1 MSDPTQISAAF
12 PENNLNSNGIQV
24 TPITPFTFDPYK
36 SLSAV
41 NQFLALNSMVNRMF
55 GVDTVWFRAVP
66 QQRSKDVIFQE
77 YTLSNVSDTPICI
90 KAMLNQGAAPDG
102 KYNYDLMGLEY
113 EIPFEVQVDK
123 IYWEEL
129 AGKGTAP
136 QRKDIVYVRIS
147 NRLYQVDSTYLRRGF
162 MEQETTWVI
171 NLKKYQPEASR
182 RESTALIDTIDKYT
196 VGEEELFAIETLNEI
211 EKLTNGKEFSQFNN
225 TVRDKYKHLDKKLKV
240 VLNQMNI
247 YGTIVAESYYDLN
260 SCSGVTAISYNIGD
274 VITDKNDRSLLI
286 WVKPM
291 TLSSTIYNVESI
303 IPTST
308 KNRFT
313 VKITA
318 GKNFNI
324 GDVFNISKSGSLIM
338 FGYVVEDLGS
348 NNYNIDIP
356 NDVVNYLKNIKLD
369 WYDAR
374 NYKMVS
380 KNPINLISGLNTS
393 SPSLLSVDVYSNQ
406 FIKVVLGDSVST
418 VVIPDRLSDGEWYG
432 VVLNIGNSWNQYNI
446 NLYKRHQFDNDIKL
460 QNFYSGEFNLTPST
474 LGISSFA
481 INKSESYITNIRFFN
496 TTVEDEKQS
505 NELLTYNTK
514 DANQGLILDNCDPLY
529 KAPYI
534 SKIGASEPGDI

>member
-1 MSDPTQISAAF
+1 
-12 PENNLNSNGIQV
+12 
-24 TPITPFTFDPYK
+24 
-36 SLSAV
+36 
-41 NQFLALNSMVNRMF
+41 
-55 GVDTVWFRAVP
+55 
-66 QQRSKDVIFQE
+66 
-77 YTLSNVSDTPICI
+77 
-90 KAMLNQGAAPDG
+90 
-102 KYNYDLMGLEY
+102 
-113 EIPFEVQVDK
+113 
-123 IYWEEL
+123 
-129 AGKGTAP
+129 
-136 QRKDIVYVRIS
+136 
-147 NRLYQVDSTYLRRGF
+147 
-162 MEQETTWVI
+162 
-171 NLKKYQPEASR
+171 
-182 RESTALIDTIDKYT
+182 
-196 VGEEELFAIETLNEI
+196 
-211 EKLTNGKEFSQFNN
+211 
-225 TVRDKYKHLDKKLKV
+225 
-240 VLNQMNI
+240 
-247 YGTIVAESYYDLN
+247 
-260 SCSGVTAISYNIGD
+260 

>member
-182 RESTALIDTIDKYT
+182 RESAALIDTIDKYT